1 MAQVKESFIP
11 NPHLRGEIMSRWH
24 LLSHSEVEESCVD
37 RSKLITFVQNRY
49 GFVPRRAEQE
59 VQLFY
64 LEFQQRLRLAA

>member
-24 LLSHSEVEESCVD
+24 LLSNSEVEESCVD
-37 RSKLITFVQNRY
+37 RSKLITCLQNRY
-49 GFVPRRAEQE
+49 GFVRRRAEHE

-64 LEFQQRLRLAA
+64 VEFQHRLRLAA